1 MAKRVVD
8 VLVPVALDRA
18 YSYRVPETLSLTP
31 GDIVSVPL
39 GARDATA
46 VVWADNPK
54 PNPRLDNRLKDVEEK
69 LNLPPLKDELRG
81 FVDWVANYTV
91 SSRGMVL
98 RMCLRMG
105 EDLPPERERVG
116 VRLAG
121 PAPQRKTAARERV
134 LALLADGM
142 TRGKA
147 EAAREAGVSTGV
159 IDGLIDEGT
168 LETVVLPPEPVAPPP
183 DPDFIAAD
191 FTADQ
196 RAAATALRE
205 TVAKG
210 GYTVTLL
217 DGVTGS
223 GKTEVYFEAVADTIR
238 RCRQSLILMPEIALT
253 TQFLDRFAARFGTRP
268 AAWHSELTPRQ
279 RARTWRAVADG
290 EASVVVGARSAL
302 FLPYADLGL
311 IVVDEEHD
319 PAYKQ

>member
-1 MAKRVVD
+1 MTKRVVD

-18 YSYRVPETLSLTP
+18 YSYRVPDQLELAP
-31 GDIVSVPL
+31 GDIVCVPL
-39 GARDATA
+39 GAREATA

-69 LNLPPLKDELRG
+69 LELPPLRPELRS

-105 EDLPPERERVG
+105 EHLGAERERVG

-121 PAPQRKTAARERV
+121 APPQRMTPARQRV
-134 LALLADGM
+134 LALFADGM
-142 TRGKA
+142 VRGKSD
-147 EAAREAGVSTGV
+147 AAREAGVSVGV

-168 LETVVLPPEPVAPPP
+168 LETVVLPPQPVAQKP
-183 DPDFIAAD
+183 DPDFVQSE
-191 FTADQ
+191 FTPDQ
-196 RAAATALRE
+196 SAAATALKA

-210 GYTVTLL
+210 GYSVTLL

-238 RCRQSLILMPEIALT
+238 
-253 TQFLDRFAARFGTRP
+253 P
-268 AAWHSELTPRQ
+268 AGKA
-279 RARTWRAVADG
+279 
-290 EASVVVGARSAL
+290 
-302 FLPYADLGL
+302 
-311 IVVDEEHD
+311 
-319 PAYKQ
+319 